1 MYTLERLDRVNC
13 KNHHGEIVGAVGG
26 ETGGLNIM
34 ARIVGDHIGD
44 NCHRRC
50 RNLTGLEVVVTDQLS
65 LTESDGLV
73 LLIVSNSEQTAS
85 SPVL

>member
-1 MYTLERLDRVNC
+1 
-13 KNHHGEIVGAVGG
+13 
-26 ETGGLNIM
+26 M